1 MNEISSRRSA
11 LDFLVIKY
19 VTQTELANKLNHRVL
34 TQQIISSIQ
43 HKKRALHPHEARYIE
58 KTLGIPNGWMD
69 KDNWVSSGWSLIKE
83 YRNLEDNEKEIV
95 NRIVNFVKEKS
106 ETKS

>member
-1 MNEISSRRSA
+1 MSETSSRRTA

-19 VTQTELANKLNHRVL
+19 GTQTELALKLNHKVL

-43 HKKRALHPHEARYIE
+43 NKKRTLRPHEARDIE
-58 KTLGIPNGWMD
+58 KTLGIPKGWMD
-69 KDNWVSSGWSLIKE
+69 KDDWVSSGWSLIKD
-83 YRNLEDNEKEIV
+83 YRNLDDNEKEIV
-95 NRIVNFVKEKS
+95 NRIVNFVIEKS